1 MGGASLQ
8 AHHTASYELMYW
20 VGCAKEHTHQPPWG
34 MEMCQGAGWDMESHE
49 QLALGSCCPSTSRG
63 RGSHTQGSKLWSAQ
77 RAMVVGCTQPTTR
90 QADTH
95 QREHQTR
102 GTGPGAHRTQI
113 WVRQQNR
120 GGGVVCES
128 GERPGRPVTGAQ
140 AAILMA
146 ELYLDLGFITQ
157 AELGS
162 SATLC

>member
-1 MGGASLQ
+1 
-8 AHHTASYELMYW
+8 MYW

-95 QREHQTR
+95 NGDIRPGGLGSQSEETDLSQTGR
-102 GTGPGAHRTQI
+102 VAGRWGPGE
-113 WVRQQNR
+113 RQQATH
-120 GGGVVCES
+120 GS
-128 GERPGRPVTGAQ
+128 TGRHLG
-140 AAILMA
+140 ILGI
-146 ELYLDLGFITQ
+146 LQDGLGIQ
-157 AELGS
+157 RYA
-162 SATLC
+162 